1 MKISKEL
8 YNAGILGR
16 QRTGPTDWEF
26 ASPRRPLARQDLP
39 FLEGSAREEPSIK
52 VSARG
57 WRVLA
62 HVLHLR

>member
-1 MKISKEL
+1 MKISKQL
-8 YNAGILGR
+8 YNAGVLGR
-16 QRTGPTDWEF
+16 QRSGPTEWQFDR
-26 ASPRRPLARQDLP
+26 PRRPLARQDLS
-39 FLEGSAREEPSIK
+39 FLNDVSREETSTK

>member
-1 MKISKEL
+1 MKLSKEL
-8 YNAGILGR
+8 YNAGVLGR

-26 ASPRRPLARQDLP
+26 HQPRRPLARQDLP
-39 FLEGSAREEPSIK
+39 FLASVSREETSIK
-52 VSARG
+52 VSPRG